1 MTGFAAK
8 FSNQPRQCASSNA
21 CASSASS
28 ENLYAKVNT
37 AEVVFF
43 IFALIILCSSLKG
56 VIGALAL
63 VLRIS
68 LLVVL
73 LLVVGV
79 KVGKENNALIGA

>member
-1 MTGFAAK
+1 M
-8 FSNQPRQCASSNA
+8 
-21 CASSASS
+21 
-28 ENLYAKVNT
+28 NT

-56 VIGALAL
+56 VIGALVL